1 MKYML
6 SRQNREVLAQLAWS
20 NVLLAFDF
28 DGTLSP
34 IVSEPDEAK
43 MRARTRRLFGLVSQ
57 RYPCVVISGRAAADV
72 GARLGDARV
81 RAVVGNHGL
90 EPAGDMSAS
99 RAEVRRWLPRL
110 DPGRRSARGRGDRG
124 QALFRGGALPALHG
138 RAGRCGRRSSD
149 AVASLG
155 KAVRMVTG
163 KCVINVLPEG
173 APHKGFAL
181 QRLRRALAADVA
193 LYVGDDETDEDV
205 FNLEEPGRLLG
216 IRVGKS
222 MRSRASYFLT
232 SQREIDSLLELLI
245 SLRESRREPADGA
258 PVRTP
263 VARADALDAREG

>member
-1 MKYML
+1 MRYML

-34 IVSEPDEAK
+34 IVNDPEAAK
-43 MRARTRRLFGLVSQ
+43 MRARTRRLFAVLSE

-72 GARLGDARV
+72 SARLGEARL

-90 EPAGDMSAS
+90 EPAGDMA
-99 RAEVRRWLPRL
+99 RFAREVRGWLPQLVRSVSSL
-110 DPGRRSARGRGDRG
+110 EGVEIEDKRYSVAVHYRRARGR
-124 QALFRGGALPALHG
+124 
-138 RAGRCGRRSSD
+138 RAARAAIAE
-149 AVASLG
+149 AVAALG
-155 KAVRMVTG
+155 HAVRAVPG

-173 APHKGFAL
+173 APHKGLAL
-181 QRLRRALAADVA
+181 QRLRRELAADVA

-205 FNLEEPGRLLG
+205 FNLEAPGQLLG

-232 SQREIDSLLELLI
+232 SQREIDALIELLI
-245 SLRESRREPADGA
+245 SLRESADSRRMEL
-258 PVRTP
+258 R
-263 VARADALDAREG
+263 

>member
-1 MKYML
+1 MRYML
-6 SRQNREVLAQLAWS
+6 SRQNREVVAQLAWS

-34 IVSEPDEAK
+34 IVDDPEQAK
-43 MRARTRRLFGLVSQ
+43 MRARTRRLFGTLAE

-90 EPAGDMSAS
+90 EPAGDMQ
-99 RAEVRRWLPRL
+99 RFEGEVRRWLPDLAHVVSGLEGVEIEDKRYSVAVHY
-110 DPGRRSARGRGDRG
+110 RRSRARRATR
-124 QALFRGGALPALHG
+124 ALI
-138 RAGRCGRRSSD
+138 SE
-149 AVASLG
+149 AVAKLDH
-155 KAVRMVTG
+155 AVRAVPG

-173 APHKGFAL
+173 APHKGLAL
-181 QRLRRALAADVA
+181 QRLRRELAADVA
-193 LYVGDDETDEDV
+193 LYIGDDETDEDV

-232 SQREIDSLLELLI
+232 SQREIDALLELLI
-245 SLRESRREPADGA
+245 SLRESAQSRRME
-258 PVRTP
+258 
-263 VARADALDAREG
+263 LQ